1 MKKYLGIFAA
11 IVITACVV
19 VGLQVKATYIT
30 NLSTN
35 SGGAESF
42 TIGSNYKTAVN
53 SSTIGVDSGALYF
66 RGGSYDADNPNTPFD
81 EIFFLRAD
89 VISSSSKSFV
99 VADAFG
105 DIFAMHYSGQLD
117 FLGGAGV
124 GNQEIRSEDS
134 LGNVNTIMSF
144 TPDDNSVNYLDI
156 FSGETGSGPGIVCT
170 GSDANVDCTLETKG
184 TGMLNFVSGS
194 GTSTFSLGDTSQ
206 PGCIPMQDTDGA
218 GITYITSL
226 NGVLT
231 ASTDS
236 CF

>member
-30 NLSTN
+30 SLSDTA
-35 SGGAESF
+35 GGAESF
-42 TIGSNYKTAVN
+42 TISSNYKTAVN
-53 SSTIGVDSGALYF
+53 SSTIGVDSGSLYF

-81 EIFFLRAD
+81 EIFFVRSD

-99 VADAFG
+99 IADAFG
-105 DIFAMHYSGQLD
+105 DLFGMNYDGRLD

-134 LGNVNTIMSF
+134 LGNVNTMLKF
-144 TPDDNSVNYLDI
+144 TPVDNSVNYLEI
-156 FSGETGSGPGIVCT
+156 SSGDTGTGPNITCAGT
-170 GSDANVDCTLETKG
+170 DANVDCNLGSTG
-184 TGMLNFVSGS
+184 SGMLSFVSGS
-194 GTSTFSLGDTSQ
+194 GTSTFAIGDTSQ

-218 GITYITSL
+218 GITYITVL
-226 NGVLT
+226 DGVLT

-236 CF
+236 CM